1 MGSRQFNTFGAHGSS
16 EHVDFCHYPT
26 LEECV
31 KDLKE
36 NKGALLSKRCARQHC
51 DAAPTRRTCNLT
63 RNPCRQPPTG
73 CTVVGVE
80 IMDGAR
86 SVHSFPFKGNTA
98 FMLGNEVKFRRRNRR
113 QFCLL
118 PVVDLAARFANGGC
132 RTASSSSNWF
142 ALAARLALHKRH
154 LYATAYR
161 FTAIRCRARASMR
174 SSWRSAMPSS
184 TSLR

>member
-80 IMDGAR
+80 IMDGAQ

-98 FMLGNEVKFRRRNRR
+98 FMLGNEVNFRKGNRR

-118 PVVDLAARFANGGC
+118 PVVDLAARFAID
-132 RTASSSSNWF
+132 AA
-142 ALAARLALHKRH
+142 ALLPAQ
-154 LYATAYR
+154 ATG
-161 FTAIRCRARASMR
+161 
-174 SSWRSAMPSS
+174 SSWPLDWRCTSATCTPQPTVSPQS
-184 TSLR
+184 AAGRGPQ